1 MAGSLNWADVYGEPA
16 STVQMASPI
25 SAAGPNQSFVAPAFS
40 NPGTM
45 GASGNAPTLSLFALV
60 AGLVALRVAIELSDR
75 A

>member
-1 MAGSLNWADVYGEPA
+1 MAGTLNWADVYGEPA
-16 STVQMASPI
+16 SSIQMASPI

-40 NPGTM
+40 TPGTYSAP
-45 GASGNAPTLSLFALV
+45 GSAPTISLMALV